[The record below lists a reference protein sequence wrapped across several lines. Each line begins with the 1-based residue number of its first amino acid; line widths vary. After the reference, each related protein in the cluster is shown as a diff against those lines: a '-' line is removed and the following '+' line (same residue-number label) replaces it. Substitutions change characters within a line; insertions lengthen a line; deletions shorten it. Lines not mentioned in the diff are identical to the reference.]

1 MTILMP
7 LVLVGLSLATILALM
22 AAVRHVG
29 RRQDWPAEAQ
39 RKAVHVATGLL
50 GLALPL
56 LFDETWPVAVL
67 VGCAVAIML
76 VLRLPGLAALGG
88 ALHTVGRQSW
98 GDIFLVVAIGFLF
111 LRSADTYVTFALP
124 IAVIALSDAAAALAG
139 TTYGRRHFTVAGST
153 KSAEGVA
160 VFFLI
165 TLVVSMVT
173 LLLASDVDR
182 VNVVLLAL
190 MIAAMGAMIEADSWS
205 GLDNLF
211 VPLAIHF
218 FLVNNL
224 DTPPPELGLLAAGF
238 LAFLVLLQRAAPRLG
253 LDAHTARAYV
263 VILFV
268 VLSVTALHNAV
279 QPAISVIAFALI
291 FAGRPE
297 DGARQH
303 LDLIVAIALI
313 GLFWLMAGR
322 VTGSNA
328 INFYDLTF
336 GCATVLMTAT
346 VTRRYPLPAI
356 AGLIVAAAAFAI
368 AVEIN
373 PSDWHGPLWG
383 PAAAGLVVC
392 LTVGL
397 SASRWFNH
405 HRVAKLS
412 AVALMVPLVSFATLF
427 VLQEASPP

>member
-1 MTILMP
+1 MTVLLP

-22 AAVRHVG
+22 AAVHHLG
-29 RRQDWPAEAQ
+29 RRQDWHPEVQ
-39 RKAVHVATGLL
+39 RKTVHVATGLL
-50 GLALPL
+50 GLGLPV
-56 LFDETWPVAVL
+56 LFDRIWPVAVL

-88 ALHTVGRQSW
+88 ALHTVGRRSW

-111 LRSADTYVTFALP
+111 LRSADTYITFALP

-139 TTYGRRHFTVAGST
+139 TTYGRRRFTVAGST

-165 TLVVSMVT
+165 TLVVSMIL
-173 LLLASDVDR
+173 LLLASDVSR
-182 VNVVLLAL
+182 LNVVLLGL

-224 DTPPPELGLLAAGF
+224 DTPPVELGLLAAGF
-238 LAFLVLLQRAAPRLG
+238 IAFLMLLQRMAPRLG
-253 LDAHTARAYV
+253 IETHTARAYG

-268 VLSVTALHNAV
+268 VLSVTTLHNAV
-279 QPAISVIAFALI
+279 QPAISVIAFTLV
-291 FAGRPE
+291 FAGRQT
-297 DGARQH
+297 DGSRQH
-303 LDLIVAIALI
+303 LDLIVAIAGVGLLWLVI
-313 GLFWLMAGR
+313 GHVAG
-322 VTGSNA
+322 VNA

-336 GCATVLMTAT
+336 GCATALTVGTAI
-346 VTRRYPLPAI
+346 RRQPVPAL
-356 AGLIVAAAAFAI
+356 AGLIAAMAAFAL
-368 AVEIN
+368 AVELN

-383 PAAAGLVVC
+383 PAIAGLVLC
-392 LTVGL
+392 L
-397 SASRWFNH
+397 SAGIAAGSWFGQR
-405 HRVAKLS
+405 RVAKLS
-412 AVALMVPLVSFATLF
+412 AVALIVPLASFATLL
-427 VLQEASPP
+427 VMQEAPP